1 MPCAPNSHGTI
12 SWQKCGSA
20 LRSPEDVYLGLMDIA
35 RQEQRSRKNVVLEAM
50 SSFLRKR
57 EGDEITRQL
66 NEAYADDPLDDD
78 DRRMLDVAA
87 FDMAERLNDED
98 GGWPQ

>member
-1 MPCAPNSHGTI
+1 MRPELTWHYQLAKVRI
-12 SWQKCGSA
+12 SISI
-20 LRSPEDVYLGLMDIA
+20 PEDVYLGLMDIA
-35 RQEQRSRKNVVLEAM
+35 RQEQRSRKNVVLDAM

-66 NEAYADDPLDDD
+66 NEAYADDPLGDD

-87 FDMAERLNDED
+87 FDMAKRLNDED